1 MDIKII
7 SYFYHHL
14 IIAFQTCKTYKVRA
28 IKGKTQI
35 KDETFKFRMKH
46 GLQSQTRTQG

>member
-14 IIAFQTCKTYKVRA
+14 IIAFQTCKTYKVKA
-28 IKGKTQI
+28 IKDDTNQRRNIQI
-35 KDETFKFRMKH
+35 QDETWITN
-46 GLQSQTRTQG
+46 QTRTQR